1 MPCMRLKAA
10 SFSSKYS
17 WSGVT
22 VLRVSTEQIDTSES
36 QRFNSLFGVGE
47 RGGELQGEV
56 SGEDGS
62 SSGVGTRPMG
72 STTYRK

>member
-36 QRFNSLFGVGE
+36 QRFNSLFGTGE
-47 RGGELQGEV
+47 RGGEL
-56 SGEDGS
+56 
-62 SSGVGTRPMG
+62 
-72 STTYRK
+72 